1 MYNAVKSISPFS
13 NDSELPYIKLATQ
26 KLCHLLFTD
35 VLKTDHNEVWYRA
48 NVYGDIFDYVFT
60 VKAGYEAKRSECHS
74 NIVKSLKGMGF
85 LPPDQQNV
93 KLGFIFFHLAISND
107 GLVCE
112 DKPTEKESSKDR
124 KKVEDLRQ
132 NALQYWQHMLPF
144 DECIHHLTAVSCQ
157 FSRLKV
163 KICGTKLINNVTVH
177 TTLKEATIPMEENDG
192 AS

>member
-1 MYNAVKSISPFS
+1 MVIHLITFFLLNLVTKQSGKEVRVLSTCKWSDPF
-13 NDSELPYIKLATQ
+13 
-26 KLCHLLFTD
+26 F
-35 VLKTDHNEVWYRA
+35 
-48 NVYGDIFDYVFT
+48 
-60 VKAGYEAKRSECHS
+60 RSECHS
-74 NIVKSLKGMGF
+74 TIVKSLKAMGF

-93 KLGFIFFHLAISND
+93 KLDFIFFHLATSND

-132 NALQYWQHMLPF
+132 KSLQYWQHMLPF

-163 KICGTKLINNVTVH
+163 KICGTKLIDGVTVH

-192 AS
+192 ASWAEYLSTIISLVVGINC